1 MKIVIAILIFSIII
15 IFHELGHFLLAKAN
29 GIRVNEFC
37 LGLGPTLIG
46 FTKGETK
53 YSLKLLPIG
62 GACMM
67 EGEDEE
73 SGDDRSFGKKSVWA
87 RISVVAA
94 GPIFNF
100 IMAFVGAFILLCN
113 TGYDLPVLTGVTPG
127 YPAQEAGLQAG
138 DTIIKMGKSR
148 IHFFRDINTYMQF
161 HPGEEVTVTY
171 ERDGERYQTE
181 LAAPKYNEE
190 YGYHMYGFQASVERE
205 KGNILETLK
214 YSVYE
219 VRYWISVT
227 LKSVKALVT
236 GRVSVNDMSGP
247 VGIVDMIGDG
257 YEQSVSYGYFA
268 AFLQM
273 LYITIFLSANLGV
286 MNLLPLPALDGGRL
300 FFMIVEVIRGKRIDP
315 DKEGMVHFIG
325 MMLLFAFMLFIIFND
340 VRKLIG

>member
-1 MKIVIAILIFSIII
+1 MKIIIAILIFSIII

-205 KGNILETLK
+205 KGNILEVWSK
-214 YSVYE
+214 YW
-219 VRYWISVT
+219 RQ
-227 LKSVKALVT
+227 
-236 GRVSVNDMSGP
+236 RR
-247 VGIVDMIGDG
+247 
-257 YEQSVSYGYFA
+257 
-268 AFLQM
+268 
-273 LYITIFLSANLGV
+273 LS
-286 MNLLPLPALDGGRL
+286 MR
-300 FFMIVEVIRGKRIDP
+300 
-315 DKEGMVHFIG
+315 
-325 MMLLFAFMLFIIFND
+325 
-340 VRKLIG
+340 